1 MSRRMASRSRL
12 LFAAFCAGGVL
23 LGAGPPAARQS
34 AFTVASTVAGG
45 ETGYTS
51 SLEVESPENVG
62 VHEGDEN
69 SQHAHDE
76 IPVEAAEGE
85 EVGSSRLSS
94 SNRSRT
100 THATSATRRG
110 SRSRLLLPAALISA
124 LALSGLIGSSMMKET
139 AEETGEPRAAT
150 PEKQADAKGAPPE
163 GAKVVEQ
170 EGAQVAHPEGAQ
182 VAEEDSRSRQ
192 RRMQA
197 AVLAA
202 VLVAAVIYGVYDKAS
217 LTSPTT
223 TSSESGT
230 SFRHPELALE
240 DSEADLGGQ
249 LEMALIDAS
258 HETPGGAPSEGMA
271 GAVSSLIARV
281 VDGVVQ
287 FLQDPA
293 SQRKS
298 LGMAASAVALA
309 FLAAGALRARQAAKA
324 LTHRPAPPPAS
335 KEQGES
341 AQEALEE
348 LEPAPE
354 TQTEQVDQASMPL
367 PPAPEDFDL
376 PPMPLPE
383 APEDFDQAPMPL
395 PEAAEEFDQ
404 APMPLPEAAEVF
416 DQAPMPLPEAAE

>member
-1 MSRRMASRSRL
+1 
-12 LFAAFCAGGVL
+12 
-23 LGAGPPAARQS
+23 
-34 AFTVASTVAGG
+34 
-45 ETGYTS
+45 
-51 SLEVESPENVG
+51 EVESPENVG

-163 GAKVVEQ
+163 EAKVVEQ

-230 SFRHPELALE
+230 SFRHPELLLE

-376 PPMPLPE
+376 PPMPLP
-383 APEDFDQAPMPL
+383 
-395 PEAAEEFDQ
+395 
-404 APMPLPEAAEVF
+404 
-416 DQAPMPLPEAAE
+416 